1 MQTNELWDRSAKL
14 ISFVNDGGDPRV
26 EIAMPELTKDWDWRK
41 KPDCYHMPAFSSED
55 NLLASIGIGRD
66 EENICIDRVTN
77 MPEYRTE
84 AVAEIYTVYFR
95 TNQRKYKIA
104 KYVRVAGR
112 PLYYLVSL
120 WRLSIGTNVYLLSS
134 SSSLEAR
141 VCIRSTQLMDLADRG
156 YYRLFC
162 SVKGCDPRDVVRKS
176 RIPNRY
182 EKGVN
187 RFKKFLKYTRLAV
200 VTMMYREEALNKCE
214 KKDIPQVDRELY
226 LFWRKCRKFINST
239 VWSYRLRGVIVK

>member
-1 MQTNELWDRSAKL
+1 
-14 ISFVNDGGDPRV
+14 
-26 EIAMPELTKDWDWRK
+26 
-41 KPDCYHMPAFSSED
+41 MPAFSSED

-77 MPEYRTE
+77 LREYRVA

-95 TNQRKYKIA
+95 TGHKKYKIA
-104 KYVRVAGR
+104 EYVRAAGR
-112 PLYYLVSL
+112 PLYYLTCL
-120 WRLSIGTNVYLLSS
+120 WRLSIGTNVYLPSWGS
-134 SSSLEAR
+134 PLETR
-141 VCIRSTQLMDLADRG
+141 VCIQSTQLMDLADRG
-156 YYRLFC
+156 YYQLFC
-162 SVKGCDPRDVVRKS
+162 SNKGCQPRDVVRKA

-182 EKGVN
+182 DKGVK

-226 LFWRKCRKFINST
+226 QFWCKCRQFANGT
-239 VWSYRLRGVIVK
+239 LHSYL